1 MGFAPGIAP
10 QPEESMNRRE
20 FLKTSGAVSAALGLA
35 DRAVG
40 AGTGMFI
47 ALNTSLVGG
56 KVQWPEF
63 ARLAAKVGYGGADL
77 NLSAAQKDG
86 LDATKA
92 LLADLKLKLSF
103 TNLPVNATRGDKN
116 PFKQGM
122 ETFEDQVKFAAA
134 VGCRR
139 MMVVIPPASETPKKE
154 LRKTL
159 LGRFRT
165 VGPVLAKY
173 NVQCG
178 FEFLGPLHFRKG
190 VPYPFIWQMNEMVE
204 FANDCGPSFGV
215 VLDVWHW
222 YHSGSTLD
230 DIRNAGKARIVL
242 VHLSDAAKM
251 PADEVRD
258 NARLLAGEG
267 VIDLVGIF
275 KTLKSIGWEGSVSP
289 EPLGR
294 IPKDMSAEDGAK
306 LGLESAQAVMR
317 KAGIDV

>member
-1 MGFAPGIAP
+1 
-10 QPEESMNRRE
+10 MNRRE
-20 FLKTSGAVSAALGLA
+20 FLKTSGAASAALGLA
-35 DRAVG
+35 NNAAG
-40 AGTGMFI
+40 AGSGMFI

-63 ARLAAKVGYGGADL
+63 ARLAAKVGFGGTDL

-86 LDATKA
+86 QDSTKA
-92 LLADLKLKLSF
+92 LLSELKLKISF
-103 TNLPVNATRGDKN
+103 TGLPVNVTRDEDA
-116 PFKQGM
+116 FKKGM

-134 VGCRR
+134 VGCSRT
-139 MMVVIPPASETPKKE
+139 MVVIPPASETPKEE
-154 LRKTL
+154 LRNTL

-165 VGPVLAKY
+165 IGPVLAKH
-173 NVQCG
+173 NVRCG

-204 FANDCGPSFGV
+204 FADDCGPSFGV

-222 YHSGSTLD
+222 YHSGSTLE
-230 DIRNAGKARIVL
+230 DIRKAGKARIVL

-251 PADEVRD
+251 PPDEVRD

-275 KTLKSIGWEGSVSP
+275 KTLKSIDWSGSVSP

>member
-1 MGFAPGIAP
+1 
-10 QPEESMNRRE
+10 MNRRE
-20 FLKTSGAVSAALGLA
+20 FLKTSGAVGAALGLA
-35 DRAVG
+35 DNAVG

-63 ARLAAKVGYGGADL
+63 ARLAAKVGYGGTDL
-77 NLSAAQKDG
+77 NLSAAQKEG

-92 LLADLKLKLSF
+92 LLSELKLKISF
-103 TNLPVNATRGDKN
+103 ASLPINATRGDEDFRK
-116 PFKQGM
+116 GM

-134 VGCRR
+134 VGCSR
-139 MMVVIPPASETPKKE
+139 MMVVIPPASETPKEE

-159 LGRFRT
+159 MGRFRT

-173 NVQCG
+173 HVRCG

-204 FANDCGPSFGV
+204 FAKDCGPSFGV

-230 DIRNAGKARIVL
+230 DIRRAGKSQIVL

-251 PADEVRD
+251 PPDEVRD

-275 KTLKSIGWEGSVSP
+275 KTLKALDWEGSVSP

>member
-1 MGFAPGIAP
+1 
-10 QPEESMNRRE
+10 MNRRE
-20 FLKTSGAVSAALGLA
+20 FLKMSGTAGAALGLA
-35 DRAVG
+35 NSAAG

-47 ALNTSLVGG
+47 ALNTSLTGG

-63 ARLAAKVGYGGADL
+63 ARLAAKVGYGGTDL
-77 NLSAAQKDG
+77 NLSAAAKEG
-86 LDATKA
+86 ADATRA
-92 LLADLKLKLSF
+92 LLAELKLKISF
-103 TNLPVNATRGDKN
+103 TNLPVNATRDEDAFQK
-116 PFKQGM
+116 GM
-122 ETFEDQVKFAAA
+122 VTLEDQVKFAAA
-134 VGCRR
+134 VGCSR
-139 MMVVIPPASETPKKE
+139 MMIVIPPASQTPKEE

-159 LGRFRT
+159 MKRFQT

-173 NVQCG
+173 NVRCG
-178 FEFLGPLHFRKG
+178 FEFLGPLHFRQG
-190 VPYPFIWQMNEMVE
+190 LPYPFIWQMSEMVG
-204 FANDCGPSFGV
+204 FAKECGPSFGV

-222 YHSGSTLD
+222 YHSGSTLE
-230 DIRNAGKARIVL
+230 DIRAAGKSRIVL

-251 PADEVRD
+251 PPEEVRD

-275 KTLKSIGWEGSVSP
+275 GALKTMGWEGSVSP

-294 IPKDMSAEDGAK
+294 ILKEMSAEEGAR